1 MYNKKV
7 ESGGSIMID
16 NVLKNDQQQYET
28 ASVFERAVALLFDV
42 LMFASVYLWSS
53 YVLIMK
59 LDWITTPTQNVVIY
73 ISFNILFILYCSV
86 LSSGGRQTLGKFLIG
101 IKVVS
106 KEGQVPLSFVKA
118 FIRTL
123 GYYAGFMTFFG
134 GFALALFNKNNRALQ
149 DLISG
154 SMVVSVREK
163 TAAEAT
169 AIAALGTFLIAL
181 MVFYVY
187 FILFMLPSPF
197 QKARVQAAQEQVN
210 RLAYLQEMHKENFGY
225 YTADLV
231 RLGLISG
238 DAVQLQRDIQHNLR
252 RRGFSLGVTTDGYKI
267 SAIAKDGEETVVT
280 AEK

>member
-1 MYNKKV
+1 
-7 ESGGSIMID
+7 MID
-16 NVLKNDQQQYET
+16 NVLKSETPQYET

-59 LDWITTPTQNVVIY
+59 LDWITTPKQNVVIY
-73 ISFNILFILYCSV
+73 IFFNILFILYCSV

-101 IKVVS
+101 IKVIS
-106 KEGQVPLSFVKA
+106 KDGQTPLSFVKA

-123 GYYAGFMTFFG
+123 GYYVGFVTFFV
-134 GFALALFNKNNRALQ
+134 GFAFALLNKKNRALQ
-149 DLISG
+149 DLLGG

-163 TAAEAT
+163 SPAEAT
-169 AIAALGTFLIAL
+169 AVAALGTFLIAL

-187 FILFMLPSPF
+187 FVLFMLPSPF
-197 QKARVQAAQEQVN
+197 QKERVAAAQEQVN
-210 RLAYLQEMHKENFGY
+210 KLAYLQELHKENFGY

-252 RRGFSLGVTTDGYKI
+252 RRGFSLGVTQDGYKI

>member
-1 MYNKKV
+1 
-7 ESGGSIMID
+7 MID
-16 NVLKNDQQQYET
+16 NVLKNDQPQYET

-106 KEGQVPLSFVKA
+106 KEGQAPLSFVKA

-134 GFALALFNKNNRALQ
+134 GFTLALFNKNNRALQ

>member
-106 KEGQVPLSFVKA
+106 KEGQAPLSFVKA

-154 SMVVSVREK
+154 SMVVSSREK